1 MNRTKAGRRRS
12 FRAYCDP
19 DREGKQMDR
28 AIERAVAD
36 LKRHRGSAAAMTAAF
51 GLSPVLL
58 ADAFVREMTRPL

>member
-1 MNRTKAGRRRS
+1 
-12 FRAYCDP
+12 
-19 DREGKQMDR
+19 MDR